1 MTDHDRAAARREI
14 TNALL
19 TAFDKRHEVL
29 DAIVDAPDRE
39 GAVRALTQLLDA
51 STLGAEAVMG
61 MSLQQ
66 LTVDERR
73 ANQAELEDLDQQLT
87 FTLSDRP
94 GSTGENLSLRPFSG
108 TADSDIFGA
117 RTEEI
122 GSAGDGSGNPAGALD
137 EEIALATERVRVEE
151 AAWYVAEELTSDGPQ
166 KVGLVFGE
174 LVDGEVSV
182 RTWIHPEHRKKG
194 YGTAALRKSRSE
206 MASAFP
212 GVPMVVRAPGAPA

>member
-39 GAVRALTQLLDA
+39 GAVRALAHLLDA

-87 FTLSDRP
+87 FTLADRP
-94 GSTGENLSLRPFSG
+94 
-108 TADSDIFGA
+108 
-117 RTEEI
+117 
-122 GSAGDGSGNPAGALD
+122 
-137 EEIALATERVRVEE
+137 
-151 AAWYVAEELTSDGPQ
+151 VAP
-166 KVGLVFGE
+166 GE
-174 LVDGEVSV
+174 LEPADVLGHRGRRHLR
-182 RTWIHPEHRKKG
+182 RTHR
-194 YGTAALRKSRSE
+194 
-206 MASAFP
+206 
-212 GVPMVVRAPGAPA
+212 

>member
-1 MTDHDRAAARREI
+1 MP
-14 TNALL
+14 
-19 TAFDKRHEVL
+19 

-39 GAVRALTQLLDA
+39 GAVRVLTQLLDA

-94 GSTGENLSLRPFSG
+94 GSTGENLTLRPSSG
-108 TADSDIFGA
+108 TTDGDIFGA

-182 RTWIHPEHRKKG
+182 RIWIHPEHCKKG